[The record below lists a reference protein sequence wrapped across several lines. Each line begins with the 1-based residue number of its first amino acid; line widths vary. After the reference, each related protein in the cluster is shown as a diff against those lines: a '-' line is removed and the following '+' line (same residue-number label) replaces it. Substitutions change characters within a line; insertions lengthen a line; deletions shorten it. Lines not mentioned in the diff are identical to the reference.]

1 MEVEE
6 LDKLVTEKMKSGDSK
21 AFLRSIAHW
30 LKKIKNEGGEYST
43 GDEKEVRTLKSIE
56 SLGLLETSE
65 IRNITVAFLTPK
77 AEELMKDFF
86 RKGYYMQDPGF
97 DKLLKS

>member
-6 LDKLVTEKMKSGDSK
+6 LDKIVMEKMKSGDSK
-21 AFLRSIAHW
+21 AYLRSIAHW
-30 LKKIKNEGGEYST
+30 LKKIKNDDGEYST
-43 GDEKEVRTLKSIE
+43 EDEKEIRTLKSIE
-56 SLGLLETSE
+56 SLGLLETTE

-97 DKLLKS
+97 KALQKD